1 MEKTSK
7 KKYLP
12 FVYIPLGIIGVFL
25 VWEILSL
32 TLKTP
37 LFPGVEKIIPL
48 FFSLFGQGSTYEAI
62 GGTILR
68 LVISLALSSLIGML
82 FGVLGGIFER
92 FRLFFRPFVTFLRT
106 IPTAAVIFIDNT
118 IGTINALLISKAV
131 LGVIKILVLLLLA
144 FWKDLGK
151 KRTYILFV
159 VLLLLDIGI
168 GGLLILNMLNKGFDF
183 SFVGVVTAL
192 IVDVTVGLA
201 IHGKYADKAER
212 GSN

>member
-1 MEKTSK
+1 MRKFS
-7 KKYLP
+7 P
-12 FVYIPLGIIGVFL
+12 FVIIHLILMFGLVLCASFSTVLFLGRFDFAVAGKDNAQIMAAGCTMFVILLMLLSGILYLFNEYSKRAAIFYKVFL
-25 VWEILSL
+25 C
-32 TLKTP
+32 
-37 LFPGVEKIIPL
+37 
-48 FFSLFGQGSTYEAI
+48 
-62 GGTILR
+62 
-68 LVISLALSSLIGML
+68 LIM
-82 FGVLGGIFER
+82 V
-92 FRLFFRPFVTFLRT
+92 V
-106 IPTAAVIFIDNT
+106 TAAVIFIDNT

-159 VLLLLDIGI
+159 LLLLLDIGI

-212 GSN
+212 GSK

>member
-1 MEKTSK
+1 MRKFS
-7 KKYLP
+7 P
-12 FVYIPLGIIGVFL
+12 FVLIHLILMFGLVLCASFSTVLFLGRFDFAIEGKDNAQIMAAGCTMFVILLMLLSGILYLFNEYSKRAAIFYKVFL
-25 VWEILSL
+25 C
-32 TLKTP
+32 
-37 LFPGVEKIIPL
+37 
-48 FFSLFGQGSTYEAI
+48 
-62 GGTILR
+62 
-68 LVISLALSSLIGML
+68 LIM
-82 FGVLGGIFER
+82 V
-92 FRLFFRPFVTFLRT
+92 V
-106 IPTAAVIFIDNT
+106 TAAVIFIDNT

-131 LGVIKILVLLLLA
+131 LGVVKILVLLLLA

-151 KRTYILFV
+151 KKTYILFTL
-159 VLLLLDIGI
+159 LLLLDIGI